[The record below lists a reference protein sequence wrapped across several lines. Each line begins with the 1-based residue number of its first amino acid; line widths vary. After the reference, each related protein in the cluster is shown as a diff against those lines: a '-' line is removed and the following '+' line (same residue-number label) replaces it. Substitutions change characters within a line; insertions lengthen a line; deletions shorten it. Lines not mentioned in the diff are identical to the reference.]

1 MTYKVRYILTIA
13 LLLMVGKA
21 VAQVTV
27 KGSVFG
33 GGNKADVQ
41 VNTIVN
47 IGGGQVEG
55 NVYGGGNLGDVGKIN
70 DKSDKA
76 NYTWTGTDNQPNSSG
91 GANNTGVS
99 SVHITGSTAL
109 IGLSGD
115 NVTANRYH
123 GNVFGGGK
131 GDDNSG
137 FYCEKGMVYSTSV
150 EITAGTVKGTVFGGG
165 EVGRVEDNTIVTIG
179 VPGASREGEEDPST
193 PVINGDVFGAGKGLK
208 THGYS
213 ALVRGNPVVTVQG
226 KTLVGGSVYGGGEIA
241 SVGKHKVKTSNSPL
255 TPDDAPADLPV
266 GMPYTLANTNLGK
279 CTVTIKDN
287 VIISNNVFGAG
298 QGFGDYSYDSN
309 NKPQRMGMA
318 DMETLESEDLYHVFL
333 QTLALATDTHVTID
347 GNANVNGSVFGGS
360 ESGFVQYDT
369 NVTIKGGTVGVDVYG
384 GGRGLTNNT
393 IAGRVNENINVN
405 ILGGTITRDVY
416 GGAALAQSNTKST
429 TTSTVNLLGGTIGRD
444 AYGGGL
450 GDANTAA
457 NVGNTKVNLNGMA
470 ISEYNANTTLFSSY
484 VNPIDNDDPAN
495 GTDYYMVNTS
505 NKGCIV
511 NRIFGANNVN
521 GTPLGDVTVHVYA
534 TQNSHTS
541 KTNVGAKMMKDDVS
555 LNKGDSESDADYL
568 ARLKAIL
575 RDKKV
580 IASAF
585 NDITVSS
592 YDDTFF
598 AGTDA
603 STFKTAIET
612 LTTALDAK
620 AATEA
625 GLTAMNAVRYDVEAV
640 YGGGNEAAY
649 VPTTPYLPTEA
660 PTGSKTQVIIDG
672 CDYTSIEYVYGGG
685 NAAAVPETNVTV
697 NAAYEIYN
705 VFGGGN
711 GRDNLSSGAANPG
724 ADVGVYKN
732 ASNQEVTYGTGNA
745 TTRLIGG
752 TVYEAYGASNTKGNI
767 KGTVDIDTGSGG
779 CCTLNV
785 EKMVGAGKNADI
797 DGDVN
802 LVLGCKPASK
812 IAEIYGGADN
822 ANVNGSVSLTV
833 TSGNYGKVFGGNNLG
848 GIIKGSITLNIEETG
863 ECDTPINIDEL
874 YLGGN
879 QAAYSVYGYKE
890 VSGVLVPRS
899 SLDDGT
905 LAYDEPTSHPTG
917 QLYADPV
924 LNVISCTSIGQ
935 VFGGGLGEKAVMYG
949 NPTVNINM
957 IPGSKAAL
965 IDRDKNG
972 TPDDPTGKLLGTI
985 RDVFGGGNQAAVIGN
1000 TTVNIG
1006 TATTVT
1012 LTSVDDD
1019 PDTNNVD
1026 EKHPAVEGA
1035 YITGNVYGGGN
1046 KADVTGNT
1054 FVNVCAVKSGNSY
1067 APVAEGTAKVNIA
1080 GDVYGGGRGLADTF
1094 KCEKAMVGTDGA
1106 GVDTEHYPNY
1116 SDGNTSIVIGNG
1128 TVNGS
1133 VYGGGEIGRVE
1144 MNTSVTVGL
1153 GDGVA
1158 SGGTVTSSP
1167 EIKHSV
1173 FGGGKGLE
1181 THGYSAL
1188 VRGNPTVII
1197 QGNAKVRDNV
1207 YGGGQIASVA
1217 RYNVAQS
1224 DDEGAPYGVK
1234 KDMPYALK
1242 TNDSGFCTVTVR
1254 GYAEI
1259 GPATIAS
1266 EAKTTDVG
1274 HVFGAGKGIVPGGT
1288 YAFVSETTKRMSN
1301 VNGPNTWETFATEA
1315 DYITFVKTLALSSQ
1329 TNVTIGGNAKVKG
1342 SVFGGSESGFVQFDT
1357 NVTVTGGTIGTQGK
1371 GGADFGNVYGGGKGD
1386 AEHTGVNVT
1395 YVDAGLV
1402 KGDTK
1407 VKIENGT
1414 VLHNVYGGGA
1424 YGTVGEF
1431 VYDTNGI
1438 PTGRRTYTVGTTVHN
1453 TTGGN
1458 TEVYVTGGTIGTTGS
1473 ENGMI
1478 FGSSR
1483 GDVGAPG
1490 EIHDKL
1496 AWVYDTHVAIGDTTE
1511 NATVTTST
1519 PLIKGSVYGGGENG
1533 HNLHNA
1539 YVRINGGTIGI
1550 ASGEQ
1555 IGTYSGAAYPY
1566 RGNVYGGGCGTDKY
1580 WADRTKETNK
1590 GDGDTYNSL
1599 AGIVQGNAIIH
1610 ITAGT
1615 VVHNVYGAG
1624 AMGSVGKVT
1633 KETANDVETIT
1644 IPSGGKTTIAISG
1657 GTVGVDGSVG
1667 DGNVFG
1673 AARGDK
1679 ATTEKDLALVK
1690 ETGVTISG
1698 STSTTQI
1705 KGSVYGGGEVG
1716 NVHTNTRVNVEGGA
1730 IAKNVFG
1737 GGKGVDDLFTCEQA
1751 MVGVEGS
1758 GAGAELTT
1766 VENRDKGTIVTISNG
1781 TVGTLE
1787 GEEGAQTLKE
1797 GTGNVYGGG
1806 EIGRVEWNTQ
1816 VKIGVGEGT
1825 GPFEPVIYGNVFG
1838 AGKGL
1843 ATHGYSALVRG
1854 NSTVTVQGGAK
1865 VEHNVYGG
1873 GEKSTVGRYWVK
1885 GINNNVDGAP
1895 EAPEDLPIGMPYKQQ
1910 SGGICKVTVQGSAQV
1925 GPDAG
1930 ASANAGHVYGA
1941 GKGVSLPFVESGEGK
1956 SQKMTNTNE
1965 MVDFTNNETTGQ
1977 TAEESYLE
1985 FLQTLSLVT
1994 NSYVTIDGSAQV
2006 KGSVFGGSESGFVQ
2020 HDTNVS
2026 VNNGTIGTTASY
2038 GNVFGG
2044 GRGLLT
2050 FAEAGKVKGNTTVT
2064 ISNGTMYGNVYG
2076 GGNLGDVGI
2085 IDKTDR
2091 DNVTGQLTYNYAW
2104 KQTDGTTANTSHNN
2118 GITGDTDN
2126 TGICTVSI
2134 TGGTIGINGV
2144 DDPAHGNVF
2153 GAGKGSSTTWWCE
2166 KAIVYATKVSVSGST
2181 VVNGTVYG
2189 GGEVGRVEDDGKVT
2203 IGTANETES
2212 GSKPDI
2218 KGDVFGAGAGL
2229 ATHGYSALLRGN
2241 TEVTVQGFAKIG
2253 GNVYGGGETASV
2265 GRFRVDKGLPK
2276 EPQSGGYCTVTIQ
2289 DNAKIGSSGTENN
2302 VYGACKGVNP
2312 ATISASDRKSMQL
2325 VNNKPEG
2332 AKGTTWDEYEDEDGN
2347 KDERFIWRLY
2357 TEAEYPAFLRTLA
2370 LTSHPH
2376 VTIDEDATVY
2386 GSVYGGG
2393 ERGITLG
2400 NVDVDI
2406 TGGTVEQ
2413 DVYGGGALADTNTG
2427 NWDEDDYV
2435 EADVSEGDP
2444 VTDLYERSGAGTNDS
2459 PYVYTATTDA
2469 TAVNGKT
2476 YYSKGKWA
2484 DANLTTGKYKTTVNL
2499 TGGLI
2504 KGDAYGGGLGQKT
2517 GFNSA
2522 TGDIPAVVWGDINV
2536 YLGGDENGATDDLT
2550 ATTAFDINY
2559 DTTTDPLLDDNGVPV
2574 AGQYVKVV
2582 KSGRV
2587 FGCNNLW
2594 GSPQGN
2600 VTVTVY
2606 KTREGNTGRTPE
2618 NKKNSTTDSDHSY
2631 EVAAVYGG
2639 GNLAPYTTTG
2649 KKAHVII
2656 DGCEKASILTVYG
2669 GGNAAPVP
2677 ETDLDI
2683 NGTYEIGAAFGGGN
2697 GKDKYKKGNTWQE
2710 NSGADVN
2717 GDATTVIYGGT
2728 VHEAYGG
2735 SNEKGTISGNVSI
2748 DIQEVAN
2755 GCPLDVGQLVGA
2767 GKNADVNGDLI
2778 LVMGCKPN
2786 AFIPLVFAGAD
2797 NANVN
2802 GDVKLT
2808 ITSGNFGKVIGGNNS
2823 GGVIMGQIQ
2832 LNIEET
2838 DNCTTPITIQDLYL
2852 GGYNAAYSMYGYY
2865 NAGSND
2871 APDYKPRTL
2880 EMTDEAS
2887 ENYKPAITT
2896 IAGSSAR
2903 KAVPYAQP
2911 ELNIISCTSIGRV
2924 FGGGYGEDAA
2934 MYADPVVNI
2943 NMIPGS
2949 KATLIDRD
2957 GNGQQDNNAHYLGEI
2972 GGGYSYFDE
2981 TENKTIQVEGGVFG
2995 GGNQATVYGNT
3006 TVNIGTETEVKMNTL
3021 PYYLESDEAN
3031 YTDAEGGGYIVPV
3044 QGANIVGN
3052 VYGGGNLAN
3061 VTGNTYVNIC
3071 AKEADDVTTTNVI
3084 EYKPVTISGTDYE
3097 GVKITGN
3104 VFGGG
3109 KGVTDSFTCA
3119 KAMVGEVDANDGS
3132 ITITQEVTSDGTS
3145 KGTRVS
3151 IGNGTVDGTVY
3162 GGGQIGRVEWNGVVT
3177 IGLRTESGET
3187 SAPVITGNV
3196 FGAGKGVEQYGY
3208 AALLRGNTFVTVQAN
3223 AKIGKSV
3230 YGGGEIASV
3239 GKYNIVKAADLTDE
3253 FKEAHPEL
3261 GLGMPWS
3268 LANQGSGY
3276 CNVTVRGN
3284 AEIGPNDMQM
3294 KKVDEH
3300 GDPLP
3305 PDDEG
3310 HVFGAGKGVLPYE
3323 NKNDFECQTHKT
3335 DGVGQKHPGR
3345 MAPPADGYP
3354 NGKWE
3359 CYEDDEEAYLTF
3371 IETQALAT
3379 QTEVN
3384 IGGNAF
3390 VKGSV
3395 YGGSLSGHVQH
3406 GTHVTIA
3413 DDCQIGAGF
3422 DIATGKSLAK
3432 YTNWPTETES
3442 ITTSWKECAHWE
3454 YDANSGA
3461 SYDPYAKYQ
3470 RDGKYYYYDSN
3481 ITTYHNT
3488 ADGKD
3493 YADAAFT
3500 KPVYA
3505 EGASNIGKDGHTYYG
3520 NVFGGGSGVIP
3531 YAPGKWHRAAGS
3543 IGGNTVVDITGGHIL
3558 TSVYGGNEHTDVG
3571 TYTKNDNG
3579 ALVVPVRGGKCTINM
3594 VGGTLGVPRTETD
3607 MKAHP
3612 VTCYLF
3618 GAGKG
3623 DQRIFFNTWTNVIST
3638 EVNIGGSARIYGSTF
3653 GGGEDGHV
3661 INNAVTNIGGTVTI
3675 GETNRTYQNV
3685 IIGTTG
3691 TSYVD
3696 GNIFGGGRGFSGD
3709 AQTAGT
3715 IGGNVEV
3722 NIKNGKILGSI
3733 YGGGRLASVGTQ
3745 FTAPDDPNYGNFLED
3760 ETGANAKTYGHVTV
3774 NISGGTIGNNG
3785 TNINVKGDAD
3795 GKIVSGNVFGG
3806 SMGRLT
3812 LLDGTTNPI
3821 WPRMAQVKTTA
3832 VNISGTAHIKRNV
3845 YGGGEYGTVRNN
3857 AYVTIGGTKTADAN
3871 ANGVVT
3877 IAKDNNCTAIV
3888 GRDVYGG
3895 GYGSEDYTTK
3905 TLITVK
3911 EPKSNATPPYSAD
3924 DYIEN
3929 KYLFTPMIF
3938 AGCVG
3943 QNTYVNIVGGRVK
3956 KSVYGGG
3963 EMASV
3968 GIIDS
3973 SVKIDNSADDDDI
3986 VYTEGTGATAQNYVY
4001 QHNHKH
4007 NETNNSFAL
4016 SWPYEFNYTPD
4027 FEGATHVKVTG
4038 GRVGLNSEEDQDNPF
4053 EDKDNGD
4060 VYGGGKGVAGNYTDY
4075 VFCANVGSAEVT
4087 IDYPTNNTAAP
4098 ATYMTS
4104 ADIECIAGA
4113 VYGGA
4118 ENGHVMGDTK
4128 LTLNNG
4134 LIGHSMYGGGSGKGQ
4149 FTTQLTKIPSD
4160 RVKVVTNNATNPAAT
4175 PPASDG
4181 NKYTAKIYSIT
4192 AGKVFGNTEVI
4203 MNGGYVVRNVYG
4215 GGNLGSVGKGNYSG
4229 GADDYSTSGYGET
4242 LTGNLWDGEDDAN
4255 GHKYSAAF
4263 LNSGKSTVK
4272 IYGGNVGY
4280 IDFTKVSDY
4289 TYSNLPYGNVF
4300 GGCRGESAPNILES
4314 PRYLYCPT
4322 FFSGYVNE
4330 TDVIIGDPDKINTQG
4345 YTGPVIAGS
4354 VYGGGMDGHVRRD
4367 ATVTINSGT
4376 IGRAY
4381 SGDGTDLNNIEWLH
4395 CGNVYGAGSGAGQ
4408 YQYDFNYDG
4417 DYEDEV
4423 EYTNMNNKKSTLKER
4438 DFSNSAG
4445 SVTRFTTVNINGGTI
4460 YRNVYGGGSLSSVG
4474 APKIPPTRTDDP
4486 IRRNDDE
4493 TDTQGKQSL
4502 NQVIVGGKTYSD
4514 TYPRPR
4520 IGMTNTAGYGG
4531 NVYGASRGDVNLGN
4545 TYSTAIWTQVHIK
4558 NGANIIGNV
4567 FGGGDSGMVKHDS
4580 DVIIGDPTPAP

>member
-1 MTYKVRYILTIA
+1 MKRFKNIFSNTALEPNGDLTRAKRQFGSSQVFLGLRVA
-13 LLLMVGKA
+13 LLTAMLLVGVTA
-21 VAQVTV
+21 MAQDDPEDPQTPTQPKV
-27 KGSVFG
+27 KVHGSVFG
-33 GGNKADVQ
+33 GGNQADVM
-41 VNTIVN
+41 VNTEVN
-47 IGGGQVEG
+47 ISTGQVEG

-115 NVTANRYH
+115 NVTANKDH

-179 VPGASREGEEDPST
+179 VAGASREGEEDPST

-298 QGFGDYSYDSN
+298 QGLGDYSYDSN

-429 TTSTVNLLGGTIGRD
+429 TTTGDNPTTTYPTTTVNLFGGIIGGD

-450 GDANTAA
+450 GDADTAA
-457 NVGNTKVNLNGMA
+457 DVGNTKVNLNGMA
-470 ISEYNANTTLFSSY
+470 LSEFSSL
-484 VNPIDNDDPAN
+484 PTGDFKTLLSSILTAHDAN
-495 GTDYYMVNTS
+495 EDGDTSDEGVDYYIADKA
-505 NKGCIV
+505 KGCIV

-541 KTNVGAKMMKDDVS
+541 KTNVGAKMVKDDVS

-568 ARLKAIL
+568 ARLRAIL
-575 RDKKV
+575 RDKIV
-580 IASAF
+580 IASAV
-585 NDITVSS
+585 DGIDVSS

-598 AGTDA
+598 TSTDA

-612 LTTALDAK
+612 LTTDLDAK

-649 VPTTPYLPTEA
+649 VPTTPYLPTDA

-899 SLDDGT
+899 SLSDGT

-924 LNVISCTSIGQ
+924 LNVISCTSIGE
-935 VFGGGLGEKAVMYG
+935 VFGGGLGENAIMYG

-965 IDRDKNG
+965 IDRDKNE

-985 RDVFGGGNQAAVIGN
+985 GDVFGGGNQAAVIGN

-1035 YITGNVYGGGN
+1035 YITGSVYGGGN
-1046 KADVTGNT
+1046 EADVTGNT
-1054 FVNVCAVKSGNSY
+1054 NVNVCAVNNDDSETANVIEYTGVTISGDDYEGVSILGNVFGGGKGVNTDVSKALVSGNGI
-1067 APVAEGTAKVNIA
+1067 VGMA
-1080 GDVYGGGRGLADTF
+1080 GG
-1094 KCEKAMVGTDGA
+1094 
-1106 GVDTEHYPNY
+1106 
-1116 SDGNTSIVIGNG
+1116 IVKK
-1128 TVNGS
+1128 S
-1133 VYGGGEIGRVE
+1133 VYGGGELAQVGG
-1144 MNTSVTVGL
+1144 NTYVTVL
-1153 GDGVA
+1153 
-1158 SGGTVTSSP
+1158 
-1167 EIKHSV
+1167 
-1173 FGGGKGLE
+1173 GGKIGKDKE
-1181 THGYSAL
+1181 GT
-1188 VRGNPTVII
+1188 TVY
-1197 QGNAKVRDNV
+1197 GGATYGNV
-1207 YGGGQIASVA
+1207 YGGGFGATNDVRFGLIKGDTYVNICNIVA
-1217 RYNVAQS
+1217 DATYAAAHDDV
-1224 DDEGAPYGVK
+1224 DEGDIISTPTILHNIYG
-1234 KDMPYALK
+1234 
-1242 TNDSGFCTVTVR
+1242 G
-1254 GYAEI
+1254 
-1259 GPATIAS
+1259 
-1266 EAKTTDVG
+1266 
-1274 HVFGAGKGIVPGGT
+1274 GA
-1288 YAFVSETTKRMSN
+1288 Y
-1301 VNGPNTWETFATEA
+1301 
-1315 DYITFVKTLALSSQ
+1315 
-1329 TNVTIGGNAKVKG
+1329 G
-1342 SVFGGSESGFVQFDT
+1342 SVGDFNYDENTGMPTGRKANTTGGIT
-1357 NVTVTGGTIGTQGK
+1357 HVTVTGGTIGT
-1371 GGADFGNVYGGGKGD
+1371 
-1386 AEHTGVNVT
+1386 TGQN
-1395 YVDAGLV
+1395 
-1402 KGDTK
+1402 
-1407 VKIENGT
+1407 
-1414 VLHNVYGGGA
+1414 
-1424 YGTVGEF
+1424 
-1431 VYDTNGI
+1431 
-1438 PTGRRTYTVGTTVHN
+1438 
-1453 TTGGN
+1453 
-1458 TEVYVTGGTIGTTGS
+1458 
-1473 ENGMI
+1473 NGMV

-1496 AWVYDTHVAIGDTTE
+1496 AWVYDTHVTIGASGQGTAAPTI
-1511 NATVTTST
+1511 N
-1519 PLIKGSVYGGGENG
+1519 GSVYGGGENG
-1533 HNLHNA
+1533 HNYHDA
-1539 YVRINGGTIGI
+1539 EVIIHSGTIGI
-1550 ASGEQ
+1550 TSGVPIDNPDDAEHP
-1555 IGTYSGAAYPY
+1555 YEGAAYSS

-1580 WADRTKETNK
+1580 YSSEELITGTHTAIDGE
-1590 GDGDTYNSL
+1590 GDKYNPL
-1599 AGIVQGNAIIH
+1599 AGIVYGDAT
-1610 ITAGT
+1610 ITMDGGQ

-1624 AMGSVGKVT
+1624 AMGSVGKIT
-1633 KETANDVETIT
+1633 KTTSGTTTTIT
-1644 IPSGGKTTIAISG
+1644 IPSGGTTTIAISG

-1716 NVHTNTRVNVEGGA
+1716 NVHTNTRVNVQGGA

-1737 GGKGVDDLFTCEQA
+1737 GGKGVEDLFTCEQA
-1751 MVGVEGS
+1751 MVGVENE
-1758 GAGAELTT
+1758 GAGAVLDSEA
-1766 VENRDKGTIVTISNG
+1766 NKDKGTIVTISNG

-1787 GEEGAQTLKE
+1787 GEVGSQTLKV

-1843 ATHGYSALVRG
+1843 KTHGYSALVRG

-1873 GEKSTVGRYWVK
+1873 GENSTVGRYWVK
-1885 GINNNVDGAP
+1885 GINNRDGDNVIEAAKP
-1895 EAPEDLPIGMPYKQQ
+1895 EPENLPIGMPYKQQ

-1941 GKGVSLPFVESGEGK
+1941 GKGVNP
-1956 SQKMTNTNE
+1956 
-1965 MVDFTNNETTGQ
+1965 DFTLGETARMVNNANGGSLVPFENETNK
-1977 TAEESYLE
+1977 TAKELYLE
-1985 FLQTLSLVT
+1985 FLQTLALAT
-1994 NSYVTIDGSAQV
+1994 NSFVTIDGSAQV

-2189 GGEVGRVEDDGKVT
+2189 GGELGRVEDDGKVT

-2241 TEVTVQGFAKIG
+2241 TEVAVQGFAKIG

-2459 PYVYTATTDA
+2459 PYIYTATTDE
-2469 TAVNGKT
+2469 TAVSGKT

-2536 YLGGDENGATDDLT
+2536 YLGGDENGATNDPT

-2559 DTTTDPLLDDNGVPV
+2559 DTTTDPLLDDNGNPV
-2574 AGQYVKVV
+2574 TGQYVKVV

-2606 KTREGNTGRTPE
+2606 KTRKGNTGRTPE

-2649 KKAHVII
+2649 KMAHVII
-2656 DGCEKASILTVYG
+2656 DGCEEASILTVYG

-2697 GKDKYKKGNTWQE
+2697 GKDKYRDDNGWETNP
-2710 NSGADVN
+2710 GADVN

-2838 DNCTTPITIQDLYL
+2838 DNCMTPITIQDLYL

-2887 ENYKPAITT
+2887 ENYKPAINT

-2924 FGGGYGEDAA
+2924 FGGGFGEDAA

-3052 VYGGGNLAN
+3052 VYGGVNLAN

-3071 AKEADDVTTTNVI
+3071 AKEADDENTTNVI
-3084 EYKPVTISGTDYE
+3084 EYKAVTISGTDYE

-3177 IGLRTESGET
+3177 IGLPAESGET

-3461 SYDPYAKYQ
+3461 PYDPYAKYSKTVE
-3470 RDGKYYYYDSN
+3470 GKVRYYYDEDCTEAN
-3481 ITTYHNT
+3481 
-3488 ADGKD
+3488 
-3493 YADAAFT
+3493 
-3500 KPVYA
+3500 YA
-3505 EGASNIGKDGHTYYG
+3505 EGGSNIGKDGHTYYG
-3520 NVFGGGSGVIP
+3520 NVFGGGSGVVP

-3579 ALVVPVRGGKCTINM
+3579 ALVVPVRDGKCTINM

-3675 GETNRTYQNV
+3675 GETDRTYQNV

-3722 NIKNGKILGSI
+3722 NIENGKILGSI

-3760 ETGANAKTYGHVTV
+3760 ETGANAKTYGHVTI
-3774 NISGGTIGNNG
+3774 NISGGTIGNTDPDN
-3785 TNINVKGDAD
+3785 NNKVLGD
-3795 GKIVSGNVFGG
+3795 VSGNVFGG

-3821 WPRMAQVKTTA
+3821 WPKMAQVKTSA

-3911 EPKSNATPPYSAD
+3911 EPKSNATPPYSAA

-3986 VYTEGTGATAQNYVY
+3986 VYTEGTGANVQNYVY

-4087 IDYPTNNTAAP
+4087 IDYPVGNTAIP
-4098 ATYMTS
+4098 QNYMGD
-4104 ADIECIAGA
+4104 AAVECIAGA

-4118 ENGHVMGDTK
+4118 ENGHVMGNTK

-4486 IRRNDDE
+4486 IRRNDDD